1 MAVRGF
7 GRVLWRFVDDYEVMA
22 SAVASAVQGFVSLIL
37 VSLYVVAVVLVDGDG
52 VRRASRCI
60 ICDGRE
66 ACALVGS
73 SLVVRGLDYKL

>member
-1 MAVRGF
+1 
-7 GRVLWRFVDDYEVMA
+7 VLWRFVDNYEVMA
-22 SAVASAVQGFVSLIL
+22 SAVASAVQGFMSLIL
-37 VSLYVVAVVLVDGDG
+37 VSLCVVAVVLVDGDGDGDG